1 MQAILNLQ
9 KLDVPVETS
18 PLGVISCT
26 SSSSDC
32 CKSPAVSSSTS

>member
-18 PLGVISCT
+18 PLGVDSCT
-26 SSSSDC
+26 SSGSDC
-32 CKSPAVSSSTS
+32 CKPAAQVLGS